1 MENEV
6 IRKVMAIVLE
16 YCSKKDFCYLCP
28 LDGSCPTIPQ
38 NWIIKEEGEG
48 ESEDEQ

>member
-28 LDGSCPTIPQ
+28 LDGELPEPSSKLD
-38 NWIIKEEGEG
+38 NKRRGRG
-48 ESEDEQ
+48 

>member
-16 YCSKKDFCYLCP
+16 YCSKKDFCHLCP
-28 LDGSCPTIPQ
+28 LEVSCQTIPQ
-38 NWIIKEEGEG
+38 NWKIKEEGEG

>member
-6 IRKVMAIVLE
+6 IRKVMVIVLE

-28 LDGSCPTIPQ
+28 LEGSCQTIPQ
-38 NWIIKEEGEG
+38 NWIIKEEDEG

>member
-28 LDGSCPTIPQ
+28 LDGSCQTIPQ
-38 NWIIKEEGEG
+38 NWKIKEENEG